1 MNLEQALFPMTFE
14 RGAARRR
21 LAELQGHVVCTTPE
35 VWRRVEDV
43 AAPPLQVVTAGSIE
57 LADLTRLAA
66 YVPDDAKVVVGLG
79 GGISLDTAKWV
90 AAARALDLVQ
100 IPSQVSVDAAFSP
113 SWGYRDRD
121 RLQYVGHVVPEDVIV
136 DPELIGQ
143 SPPSLNRAG
152 VGDLLSCH
160 TALVDWRLAAEAGQ
174 GVPWDEELATI
185 ARIVLEELE
194 ATAPEIRVMSD
205 QGIGFIAGAHRL
217 VGAARQ
223 AARHARFEEG
233 SEHFLSYVIE
243 WLSGRRPAHGELIAF
258 CVLVMSYVQGEDTE
272 RPVRIVRQTGI
283 DARPSHLGIDGPL
296 LARCFAELPDYAVRE
311 HLDASIIEL
320 VELTPGLASAAFAHA
335 CEATGE

>member
-1 MNLEQALFPMTFE
+1 MNLEQALFPMTLE

-21 LAELQGHVVCTTPE
+21 LAELQGHVICAGPE
-35 VWRRVEDV
+35 AWERVKDV
-43 AAPPLQVVTAGSIE
+43 ANPPLQVITAGSIE

-66 YVPDDAKVVVGLG
+66 YVPEDAKVVVGLG
-79 GGISLDTAKWV
+79 GGTSLDTAKWV

-100 IPSQVSVDAAFSP
+100 IPTVISVDAAFSP
-113 SWGYRDRD
+113 SWGYRDRE
-121 RLQYVGHVVPEDVIV
+121 RLQYAGHVVPGEVIV

-143 SPPSLNRAG
+143 SSPPLNRAG

-160 TALVDWRLAAEAGQ
+160 TALVDWRLAADAGQ

-185 ARIVLEELE
+185 AGIVLDELE
-194 ATAPEIRVMSD
+194 AAAPEIKAMSD

-233 SEHFLSYVIE
+233 SEHFLSYVVE

-258 CVLVMSYVQGEDTE
+258 CVLVMSYVQGEDTD
-272 RPVRIVRQTGI
+272 RAVRIVRETGV
-283 DARPSHLGIDGPL
+283 DARPGHLGIDGPL

-311 HLDASIIEL
+311 HLDASVIEL
-320 VELTPGLASAAFAHA
+320 VELAPGLASSAFAHA
-335 CEATGE
+335 CEATGD